1 MYWINELYIYYICF
15 YILNVLCIWI
25 MIIVWNRLFL
35 KIICKGI
42 VIEVMVLCE
51 NIKYDDCVIRFNIEL
66 VSLVVLF

>member
-1 MYWINELYIYYICF
+1 M
-15 YILNVLCIWI
+15 CIWI

-51 NIKYDDCVIRFNIEL
+51 YIKYDDCVIRFNIEL